1 MDDRGR
7 CDPEDT
13 AAAQSAR
20 VRIVVDALLRTASA
34 IADMRRHLGITV
46 RRSAISR
53 RRLRH
58 EEERG

>member
-1 MDDRGR
+1 MDDRAR

-13 AAAQSAR
+13 AAAQRAR

-34 IADMRRHLGITV
+34 IADMRRHVGIAV
-46 RRSAISR
+46 RRSAARR

-58 EEERG
+58 EEDGG